1 MNQKQI
7 RAAVEAMLFAYAEP
21 IGADKLAQALQLP
34 TASVESALE
43 ALHERCQKEDS
54 GLCLLHLNTHW
65 QLATKTEFAECVR
78 RVLDTR
84 RSIPLGP
91 AAMETLTVIA
101 YNQPVSRAFIEQV
114 RGVDSSSS
122 VSGLLEKGLIEEAG
136 RARPCPADRWLS
148 APRHVFLR
156 CFGLS
161 SLEDLPPV
169 RGTES
174 RGGPMSVLWSV
185 LAGIGTVLLFLLK
198 GVGILL
204 LVVLV
209 LGLLL
214 MFCPFCAD
222 VQWAE
227 GIFQVKAGALGITF
241 PVFRYPA
248 PEKPEKKEKKKK
260 ASGAQKPQKE
270 APPRQ
275 KAKLTLQIVCTIL
288 KGAGKLPGPSSA
300 PCASPGSHVVLGVR
314 GEDPAEAAR
323 SYGRLNAWLYP
334 TLGFLDR
341 FVYLDFEQLRL
352 LPDFGSAKP
361 TIKDHV
367 SFRVTARA
375 YAIVFTLLR
384 VLYAFWRE
392 KVLDVFI

>member
-1 MNQKQI
+1 
-7 RAAVEAMLFAYAEP
+7 
-21 IGADKLAQALQLP
+21 
-34 TASVESALE
+34 
-43 ALHERCQKEDS
+43 
-54 GLCLLHLNTHW
+54 
-65 QLATKTEFAECVR
+65 
-78 RVLDTR
+78 
-84 RSIPLGP
+84 
-91 AAMETLTVIA
+91 
-101 YNQPVSRAFIEQV
+101 
-114 RGVDSSSS
+114 
-122 VSGLLEKGLIEEAG
+122 
-136 RARPCPADRWLS
+136 
-148 APRHVFLR
+148 
-156 CFGLS
+156 
-161 SLEDLPPV
+161 
-169 RGTES
+169 
-174 RGGPMSVLWSV
+174 MSVLWSV

-227 GIFQVKAGALGITF
+227 GIFQIKAGALGITF

-248 PEKPEKKEKKKK
+248 PEKPEKKKKEKKKK
-260 ASGAQKPQKE
+260 ASGAQKPKKE

-288 KGAGKLPGPSSA
+288 KGAGKLTRA
-300 PCASPGSHVVLGVR
+300 IIGSLRFTRIDVVLGVR

-323 SYGRLNAWLYP
+323 P

-341 FVYLDFEQLRL
+341 FLYLDFEQLRL
-352 LPDFGSAKP
+352 LPDFSSAEP
-361 TIKDHV
+361 TVKDHV

-375 YAIVFTLLR
+375 YAVVFTLLR